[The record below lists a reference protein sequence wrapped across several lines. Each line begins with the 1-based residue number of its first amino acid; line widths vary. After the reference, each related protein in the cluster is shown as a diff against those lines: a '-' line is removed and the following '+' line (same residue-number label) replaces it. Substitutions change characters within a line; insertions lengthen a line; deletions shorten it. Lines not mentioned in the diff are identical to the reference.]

1 MKNKENS
8 GNNGNRGQGEISP
21 YPVNSESRERN
32 QSKGRRRK
40 VWYGFLWA
48 VILGV
53 LCCQLTALPVQA
65 RYVSIDEKEST
76 ELPEYSLLRF
86 LQTALQPVGKTVYIW
101 GGGWNEEDTAA
112 GVEAVSIGVSPRWES
127 YFVKQTADYDYTKTR
142 YRIHDGLDC
151 SGYVGWSLYNFWHS
165 VDGGHGYVMKAKDM
179 AESFAT
185 RGWGSYTP
193 AGQVRDYR
201 AGDIMSGS
209 GHVYIVLGSCADGS
223 VLLAHSSPPGVQL
236 SGTVS
241 AAGSSRSQAAALA
254 EHYMQKYY
262 PEWYQKFQTR
272 VLPKEFLRQYAQM
285 RWTLNDR
292 LGIKDDERL
301 QEKTAAEV
309 MRLLLGE

>member
-1 MKNKENS
+1 MKNKGNS
-8 GNNGNRGQGEISP
+8 ENNGNRGQGEISP

-48 VILGV
+48 VLLGLV
-53 LCCQLTALPVQA
+53 CVWLTALPVQA

-76 ELPEYSLLRF
+76 ELPEYNLLRF
-86 LQTALQPVGKTVYIW
+86 LQTALQPVGRTVYIW

-179 AESFAT
+179 AENFAT

-301 QEKTAAEV
+301 QEKTATEV

>member
-8 GNNGNRGQGEISP
+8 ENNGNRGQGEISP

-40 VWYGFLWA
+40 VWYGFLRA
-48 VILGV
+48 VLLGLV
-53 LCCQLTALPVQA
+53 CVWLTALPVQA

-86 LQTALQPVGKTVYIW
+86 LQTALQPVGRTVYIW

-209 GHVYIVLGSCADGS
+209 GHVYIVLGDCADGS

-272 VLPKEFLRQYAQM
+272 VLPKEFLHQYAQM

>member
-8 GNNGNRGQGEISP
+8 ENNGNRGQGEISP
-21 YPVNSESRERN
+21 YPVNSESREQRRSQGHRFK
-32 QSKGRRRK
+32 QSYR
-40 VWYGFLWA
+40 FLWA

-179 AESFAT
+179 AENFAT